1 VTEYSITL
9 NLQDL
14 CQQLQVSESFCIELV
29 EYGIVSPG
37 GDHPSQWTF
46 DLDMMCLIQRALR
59 LRSDLGMDWADIAIV
74 VELIEERE
82 RLRAEN
88 QALRQRLARFLE
100 D

>member
-1 VTEYSITL
+1 MTEYSITM

-37 GDHPSQWTF
+37 GDRPSQWTF

-59 LRSDLGMDWADIAIV
+59 LHSDLGMDWADIAIV

-82 RLRAEN
+82 KLRAEN